1 MLLSPIRGG
10 RSIFCIRKVEKPAL
24 QVERAIIRSVRP
36 RVGVRNWSTCQ
47 GYAVDIAV
55 PCYSTAKVIRL
66 QTYHPYGV
74 SESSIQNPMG
84 RN

>member
-24 QVERAIIRSVRP
+24 HVDRAIIQSVRP
-36 RVGVRNWSTCQ
+36 SVSVRNWSTCQ
-47 GYAVDIAV
+47 GYTVDIAV
-55 PCYSTAKVIRL
+55 PCYSTAKVVRL
-66 QTYHPYGV
+66 QTYHSYGV
-74 SESSIQNPMG
+74 SESSIQHPMG